1 MDPRQEKSKGLQKL
15 YLRGNTTIF
24 ASRIDPRFPYALFV
38 PYRFDTMSS
47 DEVTLLV
54 SVHGTGRMQSLYRD
68 LFAEFAEYH
77 SCIIVAPLF
86 PAGVLG
92 DDNLHGYKYIEE
104 GDIRYDRVILGIIDE
119 VAETFGVSGKKV
131 LMFGFSGG
139 AHFTH
144 RFTILHPQRIKAA
157 SIGAP
162 GSVTVL
168 NRGQPW
174 WVGIGDIHERFGVT
188 LDAAAFRNLPIHMAV
203 GAADTETWEITHNP
217 GDPYYMEGA
226 NAAGCNRIDRLNT
239 LADSFTNAGAC
250 VRFDLVS
257 GKTHDVRPIAR
268 HSRAFF
274 HDVLTGNFP
283 ESRAV

>member
-1 MDPRQEKSKGLQKL
+1 MDTRQEKLKGLQRL
-15 YLRGNTTIF
+15 YLRGETTIF
-24 ASRIDPRFPYALFV
+24 ASRFDARFPYALFV
-38 PYRFDTMSS
+38 PHRFDSMSA

-77 SCIIVAPLF
+77 NCIVIAPLF
-86 PAGVLG
+86 PAGILG
-92 DDNLHGYKYIEE
+92 DGNLHGYKYIEE

-119 VAETFGVSGKKV
+119 VAGTFGVSGEKV

-144 RFTILHPQRIKAA
+144 RFTLLHPQRIKAA

-162 GSVTVL
+162 GSVTL
-168 NRGQPW
+168 LDRNRPW
-174 WVGIGDIHERFGVT
+174 WVGIGDVDERFGVT
-188 LDAAAFRNLPIHMAV
+188 FDAAAFRDLPIHMAV
-203 GAADTETWEITHNP
+203 GSADTETWEITHNP
-217 GDPYYMEGA
+217 GDPYYMQGA
-226 NAAGCNRIDRLNT
+226 NDAGRTRIDRLNM
-239 LADSFTNAGAC
+239 LADAFKSAGAC

-274 HDVLTGNFP
+274 HDVLAGSFP
-283 ESRAV
+283 